1 MLISKKRVIVKT
13 RVLIHIFTA
22 FISFFSVCV
31 CVCVCMWSK
40 YERGRTRKQSDKVFG
55 KD

>member
-1 MLISKKRVIVKT
+1 MFIFKKRVIVKT

-31 CVCVCMWSK
+31 CVYVVQ
-40 YERGRTRKQSDKVFG
+40 R
-55 KD
+55 

>member
-1 MLISKKRVIVKT
+1 MFIFKTRVIVKT

-31 CVCVCMWSK
+31 CVCMWSK
-40 YERGRTRKQSDKVFG
+40 HERGRTRKQSDKVFG
-55 KD
+55 KDQV